1 MISTLVSD
9 ISILGVDLLVTY
21 FTGVGDIEMLAMRRF
36 NVILHSMKLR
46 ALLST
51 QEASVP
57 WSCVQTDKLLQLF
70 IPG

>member
-1 MISTLVSD
+1 MISTLVGD

-21 FTGVGDIEMLAMRRF
+21 FTSVGDIEVLAVSRF
-36 NVILHSMKLR
+36 NVILHGMKLR

-57 WSCVQTDKLLQLF
+57 GTSVQTDKLLQLF

>member
-21 FTGVGDIEMLAMRRF
+21 FTGVGDIEVLAVRRF
-36 NVILHSMKLR
+36 NVILHSVKLR
-46 ALLST
+46 TLLST

-57 WSCVQTDKLLQLF
+57 GTSVQTDKVLQLV
-70 IPG
+70 ISG

>member
-1 MISTLVSD
+1 MISTLVGY

-21 FTGVGDIEMLAMRRF
+21 FTGVGDIEVLAVSRF
-36 NVILHSMKLR
+36 NVILHGMKLR

-57 WSCVQTDKLLQLF
+57 WSGVQTDKLLQF
-70 IPG
+70 VIPG

>member
-21 FTGVGDIEMLAMRRF
+21 FTGVGDIEMLAMSRL
-36 NVILHSMKLR
+36 NVILHGMKLR

-51 QEASVP
+51 QEASIP
-57 WSCVQTDKLLQLF
+57 GTSVQTDKLLQLV

>member
-21 FTGVGDIEMLAMRRF
+21 FTGVGDIEVLAMSRF
-36 NVILHSMKLR
+36 NVILHSVKLR

-57 WSCVQTDKLLQLF
+57 GTSVQTDKLLQF
-70 IPG
+70 VIPG

>member
-21 FTGVGDIEMLAMRRF
+21 FTGVGDIEMFAMSRF
-36 NVILHSMKLR
+36 NVILHSVKLR

-57 WSCVQTDKLLQLF
+57 GTSVQTDKLLQLV

>member
-1 MISTLVSD
+1 MISTLVGY

-21 FTGVGDIEMLAMRRF
+21 FTSVGDIEVLAVSRF

-46 ALLST
+46 TLLST

-57 WSCVQTDKLLQLF
+57 GTSVQTDKLLQLV

>member
-21 FTGVGDIEMLAMRRF
+21 FTGVGDIEVLAMRRF

-57 WSCVQTDKLLQLF
+57 RSGVQTDKLLQF
-70 IPG
+70 VIPG

>member
-21 FTGVGDIEMLAMRRF
+21 FTSVGDIEVLAVSRF

-46 ALLST
+46 TLLST

-57 WSCVQTDKLLQLF
+57 RSSVQTDKVLQLV

>member
-1 MISTLVSD
+1 MISTLVGN

-21 FTGVGDIEMLAMRRF
+21 FTGVGDIEVLAMSRL
-36 NVILHSMKLR
+36 NVILHGVKLR

-57 WSCVQTDKLLQLF
+57 GTSVQTDKVLQLV
-70 IPG
+70 ISG

>member
-1 MISTLVSD
+1 MIATLVGY

-21 FTGVGDIEMLAMRRF
+21 FTGVGDIEVLAMGRF
-36 NVILHSMKLR
+36 NVILHSMKLC

-57 WSCVQTDKLLQLF
+57 RPSVQTDKLLQF
-70 IPG
+70 VIPG

>member
-21 FTGVGDIEMLAMRRF
+21 FTGVGDIKMLAMSRL
-36 NVILHSMKLR
+36 NVILHGMKLR

-51 QEASVP
+51 QEASIP
-57 WSCVQTDKLLQLF
+57 GTSVQTDKLLQLV

>member
-1 MISTLVSD
+1 MISTLVGD
-9 ISILGVDLLVTY
+9 IGILGVDLLVTY
-21 FTGVGDIEMLAMRRF
+21 FTGVGDIEMLAMSRL
-36 NVILHSMKLR
+36 NVILHGMKLR

-57 WSCVQTDKLLQLF
+57 RTSVQTDKLLQLV

>member
-1 MISTLVSD
+1 MISTLVSN

-21 FTGVGDIEMLAMRRF
+21 FTGVGDIEVLAMRRF

-57 WSCVQTDKLLQLF
+57 GTSVQTDKLLQF
-70 IPG
+70 VIPG

>member
-1 MISTLVSD
+1 MISTLVGN
-9 ISILGVDLLVTY
+9 ISILGIDLLVTY
-21 FTGVGDIEMLAMRRF
+21 FTGVGDIEVLAMRRF

-57 WSCVQTDKLLQLF
+57 GTGVQPDKLLQF
-70 IPG
+70 VIPG

>member
-21 FTGVGDIEMLAMRRF
+21 FTGVGDIEMLAMSRL
-36 NVILHSMKLR
+36 NVILHGMKLS

-57 WSCVQTDKLLQLF
+57 GTGVQTDKVLQLI